1 MERNYSMTI
10 NIQLIQTLLTVILSP
25 ALFSV
30 VGDMVASVLAQDG
43 FPQIAN
49 DLIAWLVLLLA
60 AIGSM
65 FAANEFTPSLPG
77 VAYALVI
84 AVFLLV
90 NGSMGK
96 LRPWLIGLDWIQSNV
111 FDVAWGKGGQP
122 TTAGLAKI
130 NVEGLAVSAAQSLL
144 PEIERLFQQYNKPV
158 QQQPLARVIP
168 QRPVAPFLQNDGT
181 LQPVQAPNPQAMP
194 AVDVATM
201 NTRTTSI
208 VSSATAMPDLSTVR
222 NWNDSGLIPTVG
234 QGQPGQ

>member
-10 NIQLIQTLLTVILSP
+10 NIQLIQTVLAVILTPS
-25 ALFSV
+25 LFSMI
-30 VGDMVASVLAQDG
+30 GDMVASVLAQDG

-60 AIGSM
+60 AAGSM
-65 FAANEFTPSLPG
+65 FATNEFTPSLPG

-96 LRPWLIGLDWIQSNV
+96 LRPWLIGLDWIQSNI

-122 TTAGLAKI
+122 TTAGLAKV

-144 PEIERLFQQYNKPV
+144 PEIERLFQQYSKPV
-158 QQQPLARVIP
+158 VVQQQQPLARVIP
-168 QRPVAPFLQNDGT
+168 QRPVAPALP
-181 LQPVQAPNPQAMP
+181 PVANNPQAVP
-194 AVDVATM
+194 AVDVTTM
-201 NTRTTSI
+201 NTRTTPV
-208 VSSATAMPDLSTVR
+208 VSTATPDLSTVR
-222 NWNDSGLIPTVG
+222 GWNDSGVIRAVG
-234 QGQPGQ
+234 QGQ